1 MMTTRRVYH
10 VSILVPGVYVGK
22 GGGACKVFQNV
33 ERGGACTKCGGFC
46 ATQTLQG
53 IEAPSRSLKS
63 LKVLLYPKWVAVEQ
77 DVRDARIARGC
88 KWDVTG

>member
-1 MMTTRRVYH
+1 MTTRRVYH

-53 IEAPSRSLKS
+53 IEAPSRSLKRSKDLVCMFGPFVRTPPPLFS
-63 LKVLLYPKWVAVEQ
+63 LLV
-77 DVRDARIARGC
+77 
-88 KWDVTG
+88 

>member
-1 MMTTRRVYH
+1 MTTRRVYH

-53 IEAPSRSLKS
+53 IEAPSRSLKIHFGNGII
-63 LKVLLYPKWVAVEQ
+63 LGLYQK
-77 DVRDARIARGC
+77 RF
-88 KWDVTG
+88 